1 MSDRMPLIGPEIMAI
16 ITTGLYDNPLAMY
29 REYIQN
35 SADAIEESQSAS
47 LHVDVH
53 IEAGN
58 GRVTIRDNGPGLSYT
73 DALGALLPVAMSQ
86 KSGDTD
92 RGFRGIGRL
101 AALAFSD
108 SVSFATRT
116 HSKEDVT
123 RITWNGGRLRAN
135 LISRLG
141 TERTIR
147 ESVDVRCVGGEC
159 YPNHFFEVE
168 IVGVKR
174 HAAGLVLNPDIV
186 RSYISEVCPVPL
198 SSCFPFASRIRDLFE
213 RSDTP
218 FALEITVN
226 GVSSITRPYGSRIML
241 GSGVEDDYSELEE
254 IQVPS
259 VDGGK
264 TAAVGWVAH
273 SSYLGAIP
281 KGSGVRCIR
290 ARSGNIQIGDE
301 NVFDSVFSEERF
313 NRWCIGEIHILD
325 PRIVP
330 NGRRDYFE
338 PGPHLRNL
346 ENRLG
351 EVFRGIGSRCRELSS
366 TRNKTRRIGS
376 RISELEDTYD
386 LAISGYLTS
395 SDANSIV
402 RRSIDA
408 VGAVRE
414 EIRRLQIQSCE
425 HDRRLS
431 AIETR
436 LLNFRVRRGRPA
448 FGRISGQQID
458 IYRRVFGILTAT
470 SPSPR
475 SARQMIEAILCRSR

>member
-73 DALGALLPVAMSQ
+73 DARGALLPVAMSQ

-135 LISRLG
+135 LISRLE

-198 SSCFPFASRIRDLFE
+198 SSSFPFASRIGDLFK

-226 GVSSITRPYGSRIML
+226 GMSSITRPYGSRIML
-241 GSGVEDDYSELEE
+241 VAEWRMTTANWRRFKFHPWTVARPQLSGGL
-254 IQVPS
+254 
-259 VDGGK
+259 
-264 TAAVGWVAH
+264 
-273 SSYLGAIP
+273 
-281 KGSGVRCIR
+281 
-290 ARSGNIQIGDE
+290 
-301 NVFDSVFSEERF
+301 
-313 NRWCIGEIHILD
+313 
-325 PRIVP
+325 RI
-330 NGRRDYFE
+330 
-338 PGPHLRNL
+338 
-346 ENRLG
+346 
-351 EVFRGIGSRCRELSS
+351 
-366 TRNKTRRIGS
+366 RRIWG
-376 RISELEDTYD
+376 RYRREAGCDVFGRAQGIFRLATKTY
-386 LAISGYLTS
+386 
-395 SDANSIV
+395 SIV
-402 RRSIDA
+402 SFQKNGSI
-408 VGAVRE
+408 VGV
-414 EIRRLQIQSCE
+414 
-425 HDRRLS
+425 
-431 AIETR
+431 
-436 LLNFRVRRGRPA
+436 
-448 FGRISGQQID
+448 
-458 IYRRVFGILTAT
+458 
-470 SPSPR
+470 
-475 SARQMIEAILCRSR
+475 